1 VLNRSALVTF
11 ALTADRYLFE
21 DSPRI
26 ETPNFFAARGVFSP
40 DSRLFA
46 LIRG

>member
-1 VLNRSALVTF
+1 LP
-11 ALTADRYLFE
+11 ADRYPFE
-21 DSPRI
+21 DFPRI
-26 ETPNFFAARGVFSP
+26 ETPNFFAARGDLFP